1 MIVRWSGF
9 VDDSTSVASFDVQF
23 TKCGTSTDLGSQLG
37 LPPSSSLVSM
47 EPLVP
52 LMTGDH
58 VCATVRTYTVLW
70 HIQRDA
76 QIASSLHDQALCVC
90 PLCR

>member
-58 VCATVRTYTVLW
+58 VCATVRTYTVLSRLLW
-70 HIQRDA
+70 HIQRA
-76 QIASSLHDQALCVC
+76 AEIASSLHD
-90 PLCR
+90 